1 MIAGLVL
8 AAGLS
13 QRMAQP
19 KLLLPVEGG
28 KPLVRLTVERLLAA
42 DLDEVIVVLGAEA
55 DAVTEALGSLAVR
68 TVINPRPSEGQS
80 TSLRV
85 GLDALG
91 AETEAVVVALADQPL
106 PDPSLIGRMVAA
118 FRETGQPIVAP
129 RYRDGRGNP
138 VLFAASVFD
147 ELRAIVGDRGG
158 RAVIARDPG
167 RVAEVLVDAP
177 MPPDVDTP
185 DDYAAFLGRRSTP
198 PV

>member
-13 QRMAQP
+13 RRMAQP

-28 KPLVRLTVERLLAA
+28 KPLVRLTVERVLAA

-55 DAVTEALGSLAVR
+55 DAVAAALGGLAVR
-68 TVINPRPSEGQS
+68 TVINPRPAEGQS

-85 GLDALG
+85 GLDALAPG
-91 AETEAVVVALADQPL
+91 TEAVVVGLGDQPL
-106 PDPSLIGRMVAA
+106 PDPSLIGRMVATY
-118 FRETGQPIVAP
+118 RETGRPIVVP

-138 VLFAASVFD
+138 VLFAASLLD
-147 ELRAIVGDRGG
+147 EVRALAGDQGG
-158 RAVIARDPG
+158 RAVIARDPE
-167 RVAEVLVDAP
+167 RVAEVAVDAP

-185 DDYAAFLGRRSTP
+185 DDYAAFLRRGSLP
-198 PV
+198 RI

>member
-13 QRMAQP
+13 RRMAQP

-28 KPLVRLTVERLLAA
+28 KPLVRLTVERVLAA

-55 DAVTEALGSLAVR
+55 DAVAAALGGLAVR
-68 TVINPRPSEGQS
+68 TVINPRPAEGQS

-85 GLDALG
+85 GLDALAAG
-91 AETEAVVVALADQPL
+91 TEAVVVGLGDQPL
-106 PDPSLIGRMVAA
+106 PDPSLIGRMVATY
-118 FRETGQPIVAP
+118 RQTGRPIVVP

-138 VLFAASVFD
+138 VLFAASLLD
-147 ELRAIVGDRGG
+147 EVRALAGDQGG
-158 RAVIARDPG
+158 RAVIARDPE
-167 RVAEVLVDAP
+167 RVAEVAVDAP

-185 DDYAAFLGRRSTP
+185 DDYAAFLRRGSTP
-198 PV
+198 RT